1 MGEEGLERSRWRG
14 VAVGAAVG
22 DALGMPLEFGL
33 ASHPRALIRTMLPG
47 RLPAGHF
54 TDDTELALAVA
65 TTLVERGYLDP
76 DDLAQRFAAWYSS
89 EPPDVGIHTQA
100 VLSRLITGEP
110 WDTAAE
116 AVWRERPESAGNGAL
131 MRSWPVALAYWRDA
145 NTLREASITQCRIT
159 HRHPECVAAC
169 VFLNAMLG
177 SFIRGADLEQALE
190 TAFALA
196 SPLPEGLAY
205 AIRLAPRRRREEL
218 RNTGWVRHT
227 LETAIWSLFN
237 SYSFAEALI
246 QAVNLGADAD
256 TAGAVTG
263 ALAGA
268 LYGVE
273 AIPEEWRL
281 NLRGEYP
288 LKSGRNWGWQDF
300 VALADRLATLYM
312 QP

>member
-205 AIRLAPRRRREEL
+205 AIRLALRRRREEL

-237 SYSFAEALI
+237 SHSFAEALI

-288 LKSGRNWGWQDF
+288 LKSGRNWDWQDF

>member
-1 MGEEGLERSRWRG
+1 MSEEGLERSRWRG

-116 AVWRERPESAGNGAL
+116 AVWRER
-131 MRSWPVALAYWRDA
+131 
-145 NTLREASITQCRIT
+145 
-159 HRHPECVAAC
+159 
-169 VFLNAMLG
+169 
-177 SFIRGADLEQALE
+177 
-190 TAFALA
+190 
-196 SPLPEGLAY
+196 
-205 AIRLAPRRRREEL
+205 
-218 RNTGWVRHT
+218 
-227 LETAIWSLFN
+227 
-237 SYSFAEALI
+237 
-246 QAVNLGADAD
+246 
-256 TAGAVTG
+256 
-263 ALAGA
+263 
-268 LYGVE
+268 
-273 AIPEEWRL
+273 
-281 NLRGEYP
+281 
-288 LKSGRNWGWQDF
+288 
-300 VALADRLATLYM
+300 
-312 QP
+312 